1 MSLHSLF
8 GNKSRIQIFDNHFV
22 IIESFDL
29 KKQASNDFSR
39 LITFFQ
45 LPVNFSQILHSQL
58 RIEHRLTELL
68 CFGGDSWDL
77 FMPHTYHSWPHNDD
91 RIETKY
97 KLISEYRFTVIVLL
111 RSCCFFLQVPFEHID
126 ESLQL
131 LVKQTMNEKSLG
143 NHHQAAFGILVQ
155 QILDY
160 FQSLGET
167 HLSFGYIINQ
177 QCVKIVN

>member
-1 MSLHSLF
+1 M
-8 GNKSRIQIFDNHFV
+8 
-22 IIESFDL
+22 
-29 KKQASNDFSR
+29 
-39 LITFFQ
+39 
-45 LPVNFSQILHSQL
+45 
-58 RIEHRLTELL
+58 
-68 CFGGDSWDL
+68 
-77 FMPHTYHSWPHNDD
+77 
-91 RIETKY
+91 
-97 KLISEYRFTVIVLL
+97 ISEYRFTVIVLL